1 VAPVV
6 RGARWAGKNAVAAG
20 AVGAKWAREHGG
32 ELIDRIPTER
42 IEREVRDTVGEARE
56 RIDGFVQHEL
66 RDLRR
71 ALRRQRKR
79 LGV

>member
-1 VAPVV
+1 MAPVL
-6 RGARWAGKNAVAAG
+6 RGAGAASRRAMRAGAAG
-20 AVGAKWAREHGG
+20 AIWAKEHGG
-32 ELIDRIPTER
+32 ELLERIPVDRIEHDV
-42 IEREVRDTVGEARE
+42 RETVGAARE

-79 LGV
+79 MGV

>member
-1 VAPVV
+1 MAPVM
-6 RGARWAGKNAVAAG
+6 RGARWAGRG
-20 AVGAKWAREHGG
+20 AVSAGTIGAKWAREHGG
-32 ELIDRIPTER
+32 ELIDRIPTDR
-42 IEREVRDTVGEARE
+42 IQREVRDTVGDARE

>member
-1 VAPVV
+1 M
-6 RGARWAGKNAVAAG
+6 RGAKWAGRG
-20 AVGAKWAREHGG
+20 AVTTGTVGARWAREHGG
-32 ELIDRIPTER
+32 ELIDRIPTDR
-42 IEREVRDTVGEARE
+42 IQREVRDTVGEARE

-79 LGV
+79 LGI